1 MSNDDYPDVELV
13 LGASSLAGDVSG
25 SYRGLLGLTNEF
37 YNEVFSDYKGF
48 DGFMIVPVLLRPKS
62 RGRLILRNSDPWNPP
77 IVDINYYDHED
88 DLNTMVQA
96 IKIVSR
102 GSLCINIFYIYL
114 TTFLRFSLHWITTI
128 ISLFLSLSL
137 IKKYILYVIKASFFL
152 LSFSTFILRF
162 FFIYFTLL
170 LYNILSFFQTHL
182 ELHSVRNEI
191 LRYKALLSF
200 LSFFNFNYVFFTCRR
215 RSK

>member
-13 LGASSLAGDVSG
+13 LGVSSLAGDVSG
-25 SYRGLLGLTNEF
+25 SYRGLLGLTDEF

-62 RGRLILRNSDPWNPP
+62 RGRLTLRSSDPWDPP
-77 IVDINYYDHED
+77 IVDTNYYDHED

-102 GSLCINIFYIYL
+102 GFLCINIFYIYF
-114 TTFLRFSLHWITTI
+114 TIFLHFSLHCITTI
-128 ISLFLSLSL
+128 ISFSLSLSL
-137 IKKYILYVIKASFFL
+137 IKKYVLYVIKASFIL
-152 LSFSTFILRF
+152 LSFPTFILRF

-170 LYNILSFFQTHL
+170 HISDTFRITFRNEAIIRVYKAFFSLLSFF
-182 ELHSVRNEI
+182 
-191 LRYKALLSF
+191 K
-200 LSFFNFNYVFFTCRR
+200 FNYSFFTCRR